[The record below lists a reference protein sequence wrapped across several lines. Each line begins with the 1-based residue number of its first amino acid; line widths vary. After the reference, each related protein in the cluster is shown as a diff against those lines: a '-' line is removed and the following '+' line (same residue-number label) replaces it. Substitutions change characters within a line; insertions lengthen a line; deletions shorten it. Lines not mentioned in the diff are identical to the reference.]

1 MPTISDRLAALVLAA
16 GEGSRLGGG
25 KLLLPWRGKAVLLH
39 VLDAA
44 AGAEWAGGIVLVT
57 GHDAIR
63 VKHTVEKEF
72 PPGETPFRIIE
83 NAAWRDGQA
92 SSLRLGI
99 GEIASSDEFR
109 QVQGVM
115 ILLGDQPQIRA
126 DTLERLAREH
136 ILACS
141 RNLSHPATAPV
152 HEGRR
157 GNPAIVSPTL
167 FPAILKLSG
176 DVGARN
182 ILAGLGDA
190 LLKVPVD
197 DPGVVQDIDTP
208 EDYAALPD
216 DP

>member
-1 MPTISDRLAALVLAA
+1 MQAIPDRLVALVLAA
-16 GEGSRLGGG
+16 GGGSRLGGG

-39 VLDAA
+39 VLDTV
-44 AGAEWAGGIVLVT
+44 AGAKWTGGIVLVT
-57 GHDAIR
+57 GHDALR
-63 VKHTVEKEF
+63 VKHAVENEF
-72 PPGETPFRIIE
+72 SHSEEPFRIIE
-83 NAAWRDGQA
+83 NDAWRGGQA

-99 GEIASSDEFR
+99 GEIAASDRFR
-109 QVQGVM
+109 QVRGVM

-126 DTLERLAREH
+126 DTLERLASAHFE
-136 ILACS
+136 AC
-141 RNLSHPATAPV
+141 RATPSHPATAPV

-157 GNPAIVSPTL
+157 GNPAIVSPVL

-182 ILAGLGDA
+182 ILAGLGDD

-197 DPGVVQDIDTP
+197 DPGVIRDVDTP

-216 DP
+216 GP